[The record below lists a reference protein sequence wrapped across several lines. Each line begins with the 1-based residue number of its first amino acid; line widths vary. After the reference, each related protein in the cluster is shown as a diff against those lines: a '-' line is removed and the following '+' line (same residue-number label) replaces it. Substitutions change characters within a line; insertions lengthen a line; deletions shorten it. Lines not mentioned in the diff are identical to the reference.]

1 MPLLDGR
8 RCVDGG
14 AVGEL
19 IHEEILEFVDGI
31 DVVQTVGVN
40 EVLGVDGGR
49 IVHEDE
55 HGRARV
61 DRARSFRA
69 TPSPLSGTY

>member
-1 MPLLDGR
+1 VGLQEGGECPLLDGR

-31 DVVQTVGVN
+31 DVVQNRWG
-40 EVLGVDGGR
+40 
-49 IVHEDE
+49 
-55 HGRARV
+55 
-61 DRARSFRA
+61 
-69 TPSPLSGTY
+69 